1 MPPDPARP
9 GRPARLFRALAGLSL
24 LLAAACLGPEY
35 GLKPPIKADVA
46 ELAPVSLRVEVLD
59 FRWNYSSEG
68 QSLTVSGRV
77 KNKTEADQR
86 AVFLYA
92 MLFDENGRAV
102 GLGEARV
109 NPEPLPRGGEGDFR
123 LTVKTSRPS
132 SGRKGPIRHLRLLTN
147 ARNE

>member
-1 MPPDPARP
+1 MPPDPV
-9 GRPARLFRALAGLSL
+9 RPARRLRCLAGLSL
-24 LLAAACLGPEY
+24 MLATACLGPEY

-46 ELAPVSLRVEVLD
+46 ELAPVSLMVEVQD
-59 FRWNYSSEG
+59 FRWSYSSSG
-68 QSLTVSGRV
+68 QSLAVSGRV
-77 KNKTEADQR
+77 KNNTGADQR

-92 MLFDENGRAV
+92 MLFDETGRAV

-109 NPEPLPRGGEGDFR
+109 TPEPLPLGGEGDFS

>member
-1 MPPDPARP
+1 MPPDPARFLR
-9 GRPARLFRALAGLSL
+9 GLAGLSL
-24 LLAAACLGPEY
+24 ILATACLGREY
-35 GLKPPIKADVA
+35 GLKPPITADVA
-46 ELAPVSLRVEVLD
+46 ELAPVSLMVEVLD

-77 KNKTEADQR
+77 KNNTGADQR

-92 MLFDENGRAV
+92 MLFDETGRAV
-102 GLGEARV
+102 AMGEARV
-109 NPEPLPRGGEGDFR
+109 TPEPLPLGGEGDFS